1 MCPLRSAL
9 PDLHELYQPGNF
21 LIGGIVSQIG
31 YVFCDLDFKR
41 NPSPD
46 LFEVPNVVTKFYQ
59 HVLAMEFAISEINEN
74 SRILPNVTLG
84 FHISDSY
91 YDARV
96 TYRSTLELIFKIRRN
111 VPNYKCDAHKNLMAF
126 VGGLSSDTSFQMAD
140 ILGLYK
146 IPQLTYGSFAPE
158 KRETKHFLSFYRMVS
173 NEEHQ
178 YMGIICLLQHF
189 NWIWVGVFAV
199 DDDNGEHF
207 LTILE
212 PLLSKN
218 GICSAFTERC
228 PNNLGWKEMVD
239 INKLISNIYRHFT
252 ESKANTY
259 IFYGESNTFLIFIT
273 HMFLGDPEY
282 KENASYSKVWILTSQ
297 VDFALVGSQKYWDFQ
312 YFHGAISLTA
322 HSNKVA
328 GFQKFLQD
336 INPTW
341 KRDCFLQLFWEQAF
355 DCTLPNPQKAKEIMD
370 TCTGEER
377 LENLPSAVFEMR
389 MSGHSYSIYN
399 AVYAVAHSLDA
410 MYSSQSNYKAMP
422 GRKKVDFQDLQP
434 WQGLPLSLCS
444 DYCQPGYHKRKKE
457 GEKFCCYGCAACPQ
471 GKISNHVDMDDCVLC
486 QEIQYPNKD
495 QDQCLSKMANFLSYE
510 EPLGISLTC
519 IAVSLSVITLLVLG
533 IFIKHKDTPI
543 VKANNRDISYTLLI
557 SLLFCFLCSLLF
569 LGKPSKLTCLLQQ
582 STFGIVFS
590 MAVSCVLAKTITVV
604 VAFMATKPGTS
615 MRMGVGKR
623 LANFIILSCS
633 LIQAS
638 ICVVWLGTFPP
649 FPDVDMQSLTEEI
662 VIQCNAGSIT
672 MFYIVLGYMGL
683 LSTVSLTVAF
693 LARNLPDS
701 FNEAKFITFS
711 MLMFFSVWLSFIP
724 TYLSTKGKYVVA
736 VEVFSILAS
745 STGLLCFIFFPKCF
759 IIVLKPHMNSKEHLI
774 RRNN

>member
-1 MCPLRSAL
+1 MSPGGLASAEKFCHQMVVFMILPLLLTPTAVKPDKCPLKSAL

-21 LIGGIVSQIG
+21 LIGGIVSQIA
-31 YVFCDLDFKR
+31 YVYSDLDFKK

-46 LFEVPNVVTKFYQ
+46 LFEVPNVMTKFYQ
-59 HVLAMEFAISEINEN
+59 HVLALEFAISEINEN

-91 YDARV
+91 NDARV

-111 VPNYKCDAHKNLMAF
+111 FPNYKCDADKNLMAF

-146 IPQLTYGSFAPE
+146 IPQLHPILQGILFNNSVGETISFNT
-158 KRETKHFLSFYRMVS
+158 KREMGAGFDITNFIAFPNKSFLRVKVGRVDPSAREGKAF
-173 NEEHQ
+173 
-178 YMGIICLLQHF
+178 IIQE
-189 NWIWVGVFAV
+189 
-199 DDDNGEHF
+199 D
-207 LTILE
+207 
-212 PLLSKN
+212 
-218 GICSAFTERC
+218 
-228 PNNLGWKEMVD
+228 
-239 INKLISNIYRHFT
+239 LISWPRSVN
-252 ESKANTY
+252 
-259 IFYGESNTFLIFIT
+259 
-273 HMFLGDPEY
+273 
-282 KENASYSKVWILTSQ
+282 
-297 VDFALVGSQKYWDFQ
+297 
-312 YFHGAISLTA
+312 
-322 HSNKVA
+322 
-328 GFQKFLQD
+328 
-336 INPTW
+336 
-341 KRDCFLQLFWEQAF
+341 
-355 DCTLPNPQKAKEIMD
+355 
-370 TCTGEER
+370 
-377 LENLPSAVFEMR
+377 
-389 MSGHSYSIYN
+389 
-399 AVYAVAHSLDA
+399 
-410 MYSSQSNYKAMP
+410 
-422 GRKKVDFQDLQP
+422 
-434 WQGLPLSLCS
+434 QGLPLSLCN

-457 GEKFCCYGCAACPQ
+457 GEKFCCYDCVTCPQ

-590 MAVSCVLAKTITVV
+590 MAVSCVLAKTITLV
-604 VAFMATKPGTS
+604 VAFMATKPGS
-615 MRMGVGKR
+615 RLRKWVGKR

-683 LSTVSLTVAF
+683 LSTVSLMVAF
-693 LARNLPDS
+693 LGRNLPDS

-711 MLMFFSVWLSFIP
+711 MLMFFSVWLSFVP
-724 TYLSTKGKYVVA
+724 TYLSTKGKYMVA
-736 VEVFSILAS
+736 VQIFSILAS
-745 STGLLCFIFFPKCF
+745 STGLLGFIFPPKCY
-759 IIVLKPHMNSKEHLI
+759 IILLNPHLNNKEQLM
-774 RRNN
+774 RRHN